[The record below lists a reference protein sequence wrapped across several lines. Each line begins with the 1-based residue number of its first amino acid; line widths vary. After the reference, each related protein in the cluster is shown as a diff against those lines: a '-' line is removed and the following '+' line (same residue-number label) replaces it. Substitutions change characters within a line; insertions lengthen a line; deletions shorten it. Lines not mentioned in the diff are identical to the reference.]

1 MHEKLIFETDES
13 FEWCSSPITFDDLW
27 AGEHYDARLEVEKC
41 WKPVALTKAPK
52 GEKRDSSAFFVRIK
66 KEVSPRAIIPYKN
79 GYIYN
84 YPIKEAQNLLTCE
97 CEYVKINGTTI
108 KIYSLKGELLSTWQL
123 LGVNG
128 IKKIE
133 HVDILFDKK
142 MVEIFI
148 NGGLISISQWLV

>member
-1 MHEKLIFETDES
+1 MIPSVTKNKNKQSERIIIGWMNHPGRELPEWASTAGGFSIPRKLT
-13 FEWCSSPITFDDLW
+13 
-27 AGEHYDARLEVEKC
+27 
-41 WKPVALTKAPK
+41 
-52 GEKRDSSAFFVRIK
+52 
-66 KEVSPRAIIPYKN
+66 YKN

-108 KIYSLKGELLSTWQL
+108 EIYSLKGELLSTWQL